1 MSREPAEI
9 LDIKPAAPFDRRLL
23 VLDRRSMAITALSA
37 FLQVATVVAVIL
49 QAVVFG
55 HIVAAA
61 VHGSGLT
68 AAKAALPRLALA
80 SLAIALIAFGRDR
93 IMSQMA
99 GRIKADLRRRILM
112 AATDVDTG
120 HGGLE
125 EAAGTMLLATKGLAD
140 LETYL
145 VGFIPAATYAV
156 VAPLA
161 VVAYSAFADP
171 LSALI
176 EVGTMAAI
184 PPLMIVLGRTAGE
197 KALEKW
203 QSLQRLSAQFVE
215 SVAAIATLK
224 GIGAERRQEDLI
236 RSASEQ
242 LRKATM
248 STLYLAFISSGVL
261 EVVTTVAIALVAV
274 SIGIRLADGGVAFA
288 PSVSVLVLVPV
299 AYLAIRN
306 ASVQFHTTTD
316 ARTALDGIFSALDR
330 GHEKPAARRAPAVA
344 PASDG
349 RLELQGVGIS
359 RNGARLVAPLSATA
373 QPGQRLYLL
382 GPSGSGKSTL
392 CRALA
397 GLELPSQGRA
407 LFAGLETGR
416 LPGSELSRL
425 VAYLPQEPTFFEA
438 GIEENILVGR
448 PDPGTERMSEVLAA
462 LDLEELVESLPGRL
476 AYRMSEFG
484 DALSAGERQRVALA
498 RVLIHPR
505 PLVILDEP
513 TSHLDFETE
522 SRIWPHVLGLLS
534 ESVLVFA
541 AHRPRL
547 AETAT
552 VTLQLDREGSEGNEQ
567 AD

>member
-9 LDIKPAAPFDRRLL
+9 LDLKPAAPLDRRLL
-23 VLDRRSMAITALSA
+23 VLDRRSIAITVISAL
-37 FLQVATVVAVIL
+37 LQAATVVAVIV

-55 HIVAAA
+55 RIVASAMQGPSIA
-61 VHGSGLT
+61 V
-68 AAKAALPRLALA
+68 AKSALPELGIA
-80 SLAIALIAFGRDR
+80 SLAIATIAFARDR
-93 IMSQMA
+93 LTAGMA
-99 GRIKADLRRRILM
+99 GRIKADLRRRIL
-112 AATDVDTG
+112 AAAADVD
-120 HGGLE
+120 GGPAGVE
-125 EAAGTMLLATKGLAD
+125 QAAGTMLLATKGLGD

-161 VVAYSAFADP
+161 VLAFSAFTDP

-203 QSLQRLSAQFVE
+203 RSLQRLSAQFVE
-215 SVAAIATLK
+215 SVAAIATIK

-242 LRKATM
+242 LRKSTM

-274 SIGIRLADGGVAFA
+274 SIGIRLADGSIAFA
-288 PSVSVLVLVPV
+288 PSVSILVLVPV
-299 AYLAIRN
+299 AYLAVRN

-316 ARTALDGIFSALDR
+316 ARAALDGILAIL
-330 GHEKPAARRAPAVA
+330 ELARERPVRQHR
-344 PASDG
+344 PPQVTTASPL
-349 RLELQGVGIS
+349 LELQGVGVS
-359 RNGARLVAPLSATA
+359 RDGALLVAPLSATA
-373 QPGQRLYLL
+373 GPGERIYLL

-392 CRALA
+392 CRTLA
-397 GLELPSQGRA
+397 GLELPNQGKA
-407 LFAGLETGR
+407 LFAGLEPAR
-416 LPGSELSRL
+416 LPGTELSRL
-425 VAYLPQEPTFFEA
+425 VSYLPQEPTFFEA
-438 GIEENILVGR
+438 SIKDNILVGR
-448 PDPGTERMSEVLAA
+448 TDPGPARMSEVLAVLG
-462 LDLEELVESLPGRL
+462 LDDLMEVLPGGL

-513 TSHLDFETE
+513 TSHLDFGAEAK
-522 SRIWPHVLGLLS
+522 IWPRILAQLS
-534 ESVLVFA
+534 EAVLVFA

-547 AETAT
+547 AESAT
-552 VTLQLDREGSEGNEQ
+552 RTLELGGGSKGDEQ
-567 AD
+567 AV